1 MFFCL
6 SLEKNKI
13 TKNKLN
19 KIEAPGKYKLGI
31 TSTPHY
37 SIIIF
42 LLVCGLGV
50 LSHFLYDWS
59 GQNKIVG
66 IISSINESTWEHL
79 KLIFFPMLFVT
90 IGEII
95 IFKKKLKEFLPP
107 RVSGILAGMA
117 FIVVVFYTFWGITG
131 KLIDFVNISIY
142 ILGVLFAFLVE
153 KYVRSKKMY
162 MDLSVSIAILVGIA
176 VLFVIFSFNNP
187 NVGIFF
193 DLSLH
198 PKG

>member
-1 MFFCL
+1 M
-6 SLEKNKI
+6 KI
-13 TKNKLN
+13 KL
-19 KIEAPGKYKLGI
+19 
-31 TSTPHY
+31 Y

-107 RVSGILAGMA
+107 RVSGLLAGMA

>member
-1 MFFCL
+1 
-6 SLEKNKI
+6 
-13 TKNKLN
+13 
-19 KIEAPGKYKLGI
+19 
-31 TSTPHY
+31 
-37 SIIIF
+37 
-42 LLVCGLGV
+42 
-50 LSHFLYDWS
+50 
-59 GQNKIVG
+59 
-66 IISSINESTWEHL
+66 
-79 KLIFFPMLFVT
+79 
-90 IGEII
+90 
-95 IFKKKLKEFLPP
+95 
-107 RVSGILAGMA
+107 MA

-176 VLFVIFSFNNP
+176 VLFIIFSFNNP